1 MKFSFAYGIFMEMMH
16 TEMKTEYFDVVTDE
30 NLMQNHEKG
39 KKRQLILLSRIKIYC
54 GLFL

>member
-1 MKFSFAYGIFMEMMH
+1 MEIRTGYLYH
-16 TEMKTEYFDVVTDE
+16 LKDEYFDFVNDE

-39 KKRQLILLSRIKIYC
+39 KERKDQLILLSKIRRYY

>member
-1 MKFSFAYGIFMEMMH
+1 MKFSFAYGIFTEMMH

-39 KKRQLILLSRIKIYC
+39 KKRQLILLSRIKRYY